1 MQFEL
6 LATGYGGVEAPRVD
20 HRNRLYFSDVVDG
33 GVFRRNP
40 DGTIETLITDRRAVG
55 GMAFNAGSKLLVT
68 GPGVALWN
76 EETREMRDVFAGLAG
91 RRGDSF
97 NDLTVDDRG
106 SVWVGTVNGD
116 PADPLDIPKAS
127 GDLYRLDPGGKASLV
142 WENVGT
148 SNGLAFSPDGSL
160 LYHCDSQ
167 PGHVMVY
174 DVTADR
180 ELRDRRIFATV
191 SGGMC
196 DGMTVDA
203 EGAVWVAVLLAGEV
217 QRCRRRRS

>member
-6 LATGYGGVEAPRVD
+6 LATGYGGIEAPRVD
-20 HRNRLYFSDVVDG
+20 QRNRLYFSDVVDG

-40 DGTIETLITDRRAVG
+40 DGSIETLIPGRRAVG
-55 GMAFNAGSKLLVT
+55 GMAFNAGGDLLVT
-68 GPGVALWN
+68 GPTVALWS
-76 EETREMRDVFAGLAG
+76 EEAHQLRDVFTGFSG

-116 PADPLDIPKAS
+116 PADSLDIPKAP
-127 GDLYRLDPGGKASLV
+127 GDLYRLDSGARAVLV

-167 PGHVMVY
+167 PGQVMV
-174 DVTADR
+174 
-180 ELRDRRIFATV
+180 
-191 SGGMC
+191 
-196 DGMTVDA
+196 
-203 EGAVWVAVLLAGEV
+203 
-217 QRCRRRRS
+217 